1 MRISFVTDT
10 WLPETNGVTTVLA
23 TMHQGLQQR
32 GHTVQ
37 VIAPRYGRTEDDVRD
52 IVRRPSVVM
61 PGYAHSRLALPFD
74 RGTGRALQAFR
85 PDLVHVVTE
94 GPLGAAGRRFAVSS
108 RIPLVTSFH
117 TDFPRYAARYL
128 GRWAVAPVRAYLRR
142 FHGAAAITQTPS
154 EATRSELAALG
165 LSRTVVW
172 GRGVDSMLFSPQRRS
187 GARRQAMGAA
197 HRVVVLHVSRLAV
210 EKDVDTL
217 IACFQRAQDR
227 LGDALCFVVAG
238 DGPRAAAVRDA
249 LPYAIHRGFLGRPAL
264 ADLYADADL
273 FVFPSRTET
282 CGLVVLEAMASG
294 LPVIAANE
302 GGVQENLRTGIN
314 GLALPGGDA
323 AAFAAA
329 IEELVIDR
337 QQRHAMSQAARAFA
351 KARDWERELEALE
364 PLYASARA
372 GAPARR
378 HSPLERMVA
387 EGGLR

>member
-37 VIAPRYGRTEDDVRD
+37 VIAPRYGRNEDDARD

-187 GARRQAMGAA
+187 GARRAAMGAA

-210 EKDVDTL
+210 EKDMETL

-238 DGPRAAAVRDA
+238 DGPRAADVRDA

-294 LPVIAANE
+294 LPVIAPDA
-302 GGVQENLRTGIN
+302 GGPRDLVAPMHTGLLLPVADFEAKL
-314 GLALPGGDA
+314 GAATDHLLA
-323 AAFAAA
+323 
-329 IEELVIDR
+329 ER
-337 QQRHAMSQAARAFA
+337 QRYSVAARRSVLARTWPA
-351 KARDWERELEALE
+351 VCQQLIGHYEEVLGTRGVKAA
-364 PLYASARA
+364 
-372 GAPARR
+372 
-378 HSPLERMVA
+378 
-387 EGGLR
+387 